1 MVTDPLE
8 AVKVS
13 TGASGISGTQ
23 TAASDVLTTGEIVE
37 EGATVAEPVDQA
49 FNLYLL
55 LKIELPEATC
65 TEVPGATTSV
75 LGAVPEVAPAIV

>member
-1 MVTDPLE
+1 
-8 AVKVS
+8 
-13 TGASGISGTQ
+13 
-23 TAASDVLTTGEIVE
+23 LTTGEIVE

-75 LGAVPEVAPAIV
+75 LGAVPEVAPAIVYETPISAPLHCAVKVIACAVIV